1 VCEQPQQGPPDIW
14 TQIYP
19 IEHTVD
25 RRAIVP
31 KGLLNAANQLNV
43 AALPECRP
51 ALLDRGPALS
61 PAAGA
66 GGRSSYLALLALQ
79 SGESA
84 GGCEWVS
91 NTLARTEETDRRQ
104 HPIVAPTVLATPE
117 LMLHPENRVSWLP
130 GAIGRIIGNE
140 LKIAYLI

>member
-1 VCEQPQQGPPDIW
+1 MWPRYLRVVRLFWIG
-14 TQIYP
+14 TGS
-19 IEHTVD
+19 
-25 RRAIVP
+25 RR
-31 KGLLNAANQLNV
+31 
-43 AALPECRP
+43 R
-51 ALLDRGPALS
+51 R
-61 PAAGA
+61 GA

-79 SGESA
+79 PGESA

-91 NTLARTEETDRRQ
+91 NTPARTEETDRRQ
-104 HPIVAPTVLATPE
+104 HPIVAPTLLATPE

>member
-1 VCEQPQQGPPDIW
+1 MCEQPQQGPRDIW

-31 KGLLNAANQLNV
+31 KWLLNAANQLNV
-43 AALPECRP
+43 ATLPKGRP
-51 ALLDRGPALS
+51 ALLDRDRFS

-79 SGESA
+79 PGESA

-91 NTLARTEETDRRQ
+91 NTPARTEETDRRQ